1 MKSLK
6 LLLLAAIFLTAST
19 FPARAWDP
27 TELPP
32 GLTVADP
39 GAPVELEGKTL
50 FRMRINYKMY
60 TAEQRAQKI
69 SEEILKL
76 AQDPTF
82 RPETITVKDTEMST
96 DIMAGDKIIVSIW
109 DFAAKLEGRPAEELA
124 QDYAARIR
132 RAISAYQQAHSLTN
146 LLIGIAKT
154 ALAFL
159 ILVALIFLVNRGV
172 RRLNRAILATQKIH
186 AVKVESVEFFTADRI
201 RAMVF
206 QAVKV
211 LRFLLILFLLYAY
224 LHLGLSFFPATQQLA
239 LKFYHNLLNAFR
251 IIGEAIW
258 DQTPSLAFLVVLYFI
273 ARYALKTLRFFFD
286 QVITGKVTVA
296 GLDAEVAPITYK
308 IFKTLI
314 ILFFLVMAYPY
325 IPGSDSPAFKGI
337 SIFLGVL
344 FSLGSSSA
352 IANLIAGVALTY
364 QRSFRVGDVIKVG
377 EATGVVQERR
387 LNVTRIKTWKNEVVT
402 ISNNT
407 VLNSSRQLT

>member
-19 FPARAWDP
+19 CPARAWDP

-258 DQTPSLAFLVVLYFI
+258 DQTPSVAFLVVLYFI

-377 EATGVVQERR
+377 EATGVV
-387 LNVTRIKTWKNEVVT
+387 TGAPT
-402 ISNNT
+402 
-407 VLNSSRQLT
+407 